1 MGIILG
7 LNNAAVGQ
15 SSAEEMLG
23 PRIQPRGTI
32 RFNSE
37 GAGFD
42 HYLSAETFIPFFQ
55 QQGASVGFFEGKL
68 LMATPNTAL
77 GYNLTLGYRALT
89 GNQKFALGGYL
100 SYDFRNTGDAGFNQ
114 LGLGL
119 ELLGDVDVR
128 INGYIPL
135 GTRQVLLNQAVGSI
149 GTIQNNQILL
159 DRDRLFQEALTGFD
173 FEVGTRLV
181 PLGKDYL
188 RGYAGLYY
196 YSGESIADFVGVR
209 ARLATRPIEYL
220 SLSATV
226 QNDDRFGTKAWFGIG
241 VSFPGVAGS
250 RRRAPEQGQN
260 VAARLGES
268 PERLSFITVD
278 NELVEDQIAA
288 INPAT
293 GQPYRVFTVDTGAG
307 SAARIN
313 DLPLA
318 QNDIVLVGVADTDG
332 NTAGQGTINLRDG
345 VQLLSTTV
353 NRQLPSTVGTITI
366 PALTPS
372 SQKPIIAATIILAKN
387 NTIEGF
393 NITPPSGQPAIIG
406 NNVNPPRILNNQ
418 ITTINANG
426 ISITNSTGVQITN
439 NQITST
445 NGSGIILVN
454 AESPVVRNNTVTITS
469 TTAPAFNRRG
479 ISITESTNAT
489 IENNTIDGGVGEG
502 IGLDNAL
509 GNVTIRGNTVRNVGQ
524 TATDTNLEA
533 SIFIRN
539 NRGNANI
546 TIEDNV
552 TENNLTPGNRVD
564 GIEFNLCRGDSFAVA
579 DRFSDNQFA
588 NCAAPASATVIVRNN
603 QIRNIGTGTDGS
615 DGIDFNI
622 GDGANLTAV
631 LENNVVNNISDAGM
645 TFDIV
650 SSAAPIAPPSA
661 NIIIRNNE
669 IRNILNDDAITLES
683 NSAGQVVLNIENNVI
698 QNIGNSND
706 GIDIEFTT
714 TAASPTPA
722 QVRIVGNQLNNISD
736 RGIEVDT
743 TNNARLA
750 IEISNNTL
758 TNTGEAIRLRGQN
771 NSVLTPTVNNNT
783 ITVTNAAGII
793 LQNVQSPVVRNN
805 TVTITSTT
813 APAFNRRGISITEST
828 NATIENN
835 TVNGGIGEGIGLDN
849 ALGNVTIRGNT
860 VRNVGQ
866 TATDTNLEASIFIRN
881 NRGNANITIE
891 DNVTENNLT
900 PGNRVDGIEFNL
912 CRGDSFAV
920 ADRFSDNQFANCAAP
935 ASATVIVR
943 NNQIRNIGTGT
954 DGSDG
959 IDFNIGDGANLTA
972 VLENNVVN
980 NISDAGMTF
989 DIVSSAAPI
998 APPSANII
1006 IRNNEI
1012 RNILN
1017 DDAITLE
1024 SNSAGQVVLNIENNV
1039 IQNIGNGNDGIDIEF
1054 TTNAANP
1061 TPARVR
1067 IVGNQLSGVSDR
1079 GIEIDTT
1086 NNASLQ
1092 LEVSNN
1098 SIQATAGGEAVRL
1111 RAQNTS
1117 RLNATVNNNTLTQ
1130 GNPATRSL
1138 ELRADNN
1145 ATLCAN
1151 VFSNVETSGAGF
1163 RLRPQNAPVIF
1174 RVVDRPNLSLNN
1186 GGVTISTTGAGTV
1199 TNITPAIF
1207 SAAPPAGCTFP

>member
-1 MGIILG
+1 MRSWGKLLGSCLVGLGIILG

-278 NELVEDQIAA
+278 NELVQDQIAA
-288 INPAT
+288 INPAI

-332 NTAGQGTINLRDG
+332 NTAGQGIINLQDG
-345 VQLLSTTV
+345 VQLLSATV
-353 NRQLPSTVGTITI
+353 NRQLPSTLGTITI
-366 PALTPS
+366 PALTPIN
-372 SQKPIIAATIILAKN
+372 QQPIIAATIVLAKN
-387 NTIEGF
+387 NTIDGF
-393 NITPPSGQPAIIG
+393 NITPPAGQPAIIG

-454 AESPVVRNNTVTITS
+454 AE
-469 TTAPAFNRRG
+469 
-479 ISITESTNAT
+479 
-489 IENNTIDGGVGEG
+489 
-502 IGLDNAL
+502 
-509 GNVTIRGNTVRNVGQ
+509 
-524 TATDTNLEA
+524 
-533 SIFIRN
+533 
-539 NRGNANI
+539 
-546 TIEDNV
+546 
-552 TENNLTPGNRVD
+552 
-564 GIEFNLCRGDSFAVA
+564 
-579 DRFSDNQFA
+579 
-588 NCAAPASATVIVRNN
+588 
-603 QIRNIGTGTDGS
+603 
-615 DGIDFNI
+615 
-622 GDGANLTAV
+622 
-631 LENNVVNNISDAGM
+631 
-645 TFDIV
+645 
-650 SSAAPIAPPSA
+650 
-661 NIIIRNNE
+661 
-669 IRNILNDDAITLES
+669 
-683 NSAGQVVLNIENNVI
+683 
-698 QNIGNSND
+698 
-706 GIDIEFTT
+706 
-714 TAASPTPA
+714 
-722 QVRIVGNQLNNISD
+722 
-736 RGIEVDT
+736 
-743 TNNARLA
+743 
-750 IEISNNTL
+750 
-758 TNTGEAIRLRGQN
+758 
-771 NSVLTPTVNNNT
+771 
-783 ITVTNAAGII
+783 
-793 LQNVQSPVVRNN
+793 SPVVRNN

-1174 RVVDRPNLSLNN
+1174 RVVNALSLTPNN
-1186 GGVTISTTGAGTV
+1186 GGVVINTTGAGTV